1 MTLSTRT
8 SRVSRRSIIVA
19 GSAAAGA
26 LLLNPVTAVAAPS
39 AVTGTSGRE
48 LTVGAGESLTVSTTT
63 TRLIR
68 LTIASGGS
76 LAAPDGY
83 NLSLTVD
90 GVETGQLLTATG
102 GTITKIQ
109 PGVYRGD
116 VVLTMALANPV
127 AFGSLTFPFRQAL
140 YVDADGVSRTKSVLA
155 GVVGGQVTDAY
166 ARNIRLASTGEAFNG
181 VYVAGGSYTLR
192 SPSIAFDGN
201 GRCDFVGYGAALV
214 ATGTSTTLVV
224 EDATIA
230 NHGAV
235 RTAVIADGGSNVIVK
250 NSTIQVKDGVL
261 PSDYRSTVDTSV
273 MESAPW
279 MLSIGGNVRATNLLG
294 TSTRATYINS
304 TVQSENWGALSTD
317 NGQNG
322 TLTAI
327 NCRVGN
333 TGDAGGYGS
342 YAIGNA
348 TENFLGCQF
357 DVATYATI
365 NRGGT
370 VYYADST
377 RAAVAALN
385 TSLELGLSA
394 RELATIPVRNTVI
407 NSKRFGVMWHGA
419 GNVDISGGTVLN
431 SRASTFLDK
440 GQQVSIT
447 VDGSGG
453 ARLNP
458 GNGIIV
464 QVMENDDPGP
474 QMVNG
479 VLLNTGVY
487 YEPTTAATKDAS
499 FDPTTAHSTDAVASF
514 TDIRLKGDF
523 YNGMRGGL
531 NLVLT
536 FTRSQ
541 VEGTISATTT
551 KHHIDTIGADQY
563 LQLGEVTNTTAA
575 GVNNGVIVTLATGSR
590 WTVTGTSY
598 LTRLTLA
605 ADATVTG
612 PRGRKV
618 TMTVDGVTTA
628 ITAGSSYSGAIV
640 IAAQ

>member
-1 MTLSTRT
+1 MTFSTRT

-39 AVTGTSGRE
+39 TVGGGRE
-48 LTVGAGESLTVSTTT
+48 LTVGAGESLTVSAT
-63 TRLIR
+63 TRLSR

-76 LAAPDGY
+76 LVAPDGY
-83 NLSLTVD
+83 NLTLTVG
-90 GVETGQLLTATG
+90 GVETGQLLTPTG
-102 GTITKIQ
+102 GTVTTIQ

-116 VVLTMALANPV
+116 VVLTVAVANPI
-127 AFGSLTFPFRQAL
+127 AFGNLTFPFRQAL
-140 YVDADGVSRTKSVLA
+140 YVDGDGVSRTKSVLA
-155 GVVGGQVTDAY
+155 GVVGGQVTDSY
-166 ARNIRLASTGEAFNG
+166 ARNIRLQSTGEAYNG
-181 VYVAGGSYTLR
+181 VYVAGGSYALR
-192 SPSIAFDGN
+192 SPGIAFDGN
-201 GRCDFVGYGAALV
+201 GRCDFVGYGAAIV
-214 ATGTSTTLVV
+214 GTGTSTTLVV
-224 EDATIA
+224 EDATID
-230 NHGAV
+230 NTGVV
-235 RTAVIADGGSNVIVK
+235 RTGVIADGGANIVVK
-250 NSTIQVKDGVL
+250 NSTIRVKDGVL

-294 TSTRATYINS
+294 TETRASYVNS
-304 TVQSENWGALSTD
+304 SIESENWGALSTD

-327 NCRVGN
+327 NCRVAN
-333 TGDAGGYGS
+333 TGTAGGYGS

-348 TENFLGCQF
+348 TENFLGCRF
-357 DVATYATI
+357 DVASYATI

-394 RELATIPVRNTVI
+394 RELAAIPVRNTVI
-407 NSKRFGVMWHGA
+407 DSKRFGVMWHGA
-419 GNVDISGGTVLN
+419 GSVDISGGTVLN
-431 SRASTFLDK
+431 SRTATFLDK
-440 GQQVSIT
+440 GQQVSIV

-458 GNGIIV
+458 GNGILV

-487 YEPTTAATKDAS
+487 TEPTTAASKDSS
-499 FDPTTAHSTDAVASF
+499 FDNTAAHDTDAVAAF

-541 VEGTISATTT
+541 VEGVISATTT
-551 KHHIDTIGADQY
+551 KHHIDSIGADQY
-563 LQLGEVTNTTAA
+563 LQLGEVTNTPAA
-575 GVNNGVIVTLATGSR
+575 AVNNGVVVSLAAGSR

-598 LTRLTLA
+598 LTSLTLA
-605 ADATVTG
+605 ADAVVTA
-612 PRGRKV
+612 PRGRQV
-618 TMTVDGVTTA
+618 TMTVDGTTTA
-628 ITAGSSYSGAIV
+628 IAAGASYSGAIV
-640 IAAQ
+640 VQAG

>member
-1 MTLSTRT
+1 MTFSTRT

-39 AVTGTSGRE
+39 VASGASGRE

-63 TRLIR
+63 RLSR

-102 GTITKIQ
+102 GTVTKIK

-116 VVLTMALANPV
+116 VVLTVALANPV

-140 YVDADGVSRTKSVLA
+140 YVDGDGVSRTKSVLA

-166 ARNIRLASTGEAFNG
+166 ARDIRLASTGEAYNG
-181 VYVAGGSYTLR
+181 VYAAGGSYTLR

-224 EDATIA
+224 EDATIS
-230 NHGAV
+230 NQGAV

-261 PSDYRSTVDTSV
+261 PSDYQSTVDTSV

-294 TSTRATYINS
+294 ISTRASYINS
-304 TVQSENWGALSTD
+304 TVMSENWGALSTD

-327 NCRVGN
+327 NCRVAN

-348 TENFLGCQF
+348 TENFLGCRF

-394 RELATIPVRNTVI
+394 GELAAIPVRSSVI

-419 GNVDISGGTVLN
+419 GSVDVSGGTVLN
-431 SRASTFLDK
+431 SRTSTFLDK

-499 FDPTTAHSTDAVASF
+499 FDPTAVHGTDAVASF

-575 GVNNGVIVTLATGSR
+575 AVNNGVIVTLATGSR

-598 LTRLTLA
+598 LTKLTLA
-605 ADATVTG
+605 ADATVAGTG
-612 PRGRKV
+612 GRQA

-640 IAAQ
+640 IEAQ